1 MAKQFLILALLLLSC
16 CGCATYH
23 KEIDS
28 NPPYSAHH
36 FRYFDLEITWQA
48 RKTGSGVRICGT
60 IHNLR
65 AYYLQ
70 DLELNARLLNQSGRV
85 VARGSSAD
93 FPNYVDPGRSVPF
106 DLEFPLAPGSE
117 ADRVHFGYLYWLVE
131 AAPEFRSEDDVPHFG
146 AFTAPL

>member
-1 MAKQFLILALLLLSC
+1 MAKQFLILLIMLVTCS
-16 CGCATYH
+16 GCSSYH

-36 FRYFDLEITWQA
+36 FHYFDLEIDWQA
-48 RKTGSGVRICGT
+48 QKTDSGVRISGT

-70 DLELNARLLNQSGRV
+70 DLELNVRVLNRSGKV
-85 VARGSSAD
+85 IARGTFAD
-93 FPNYVDPGRSVPF
+93 FPNYVDPGTSVPF
-106 DLEFPLAPGSE
+106 QLDIPSPPGAKAE
-117 ADRVHFGYLYWLVE
+117 RVHFGYLYWLVE
-131 AAPEFRSEDDVPHFG
+131 AAPEFRREDEVPHFG